1 MLQTNAPTKRK
12 NFPDRGVDPAKAEK
26 NAPTKRKNL
35 SNRGV
40 DPARAEKNGPT
51 RFQFF
56 PFRGA
61 ECRFVPARQPH
72 RLRIIPFRGT
82 EIELFQSGGPM
93 TQQKPR
99 VPPRLSPHFYSDFI
113 AHRASRYA
121 ACGGR
126 LPTSVKKRY
135 RQSPSYR
142 PMLSDWHDPIQQTGS
157 RTNGRAGIRRVQFL
171 PRPKY
176 S

>member
-1 MLQTNAPTKRK
+1 MQSA
-12 NFPDRGVDPAKAEK
+12 PAKFHQRDQNIYIFDCFLCIVCSFLCK
-26 NAPTKRKNL
+26 F
-35 SNRGV
+35 SIFG
-40 DPARAEKNGPT
+40 
-51 RFQFF
+51 
-56 PFRGA
+56 GA
-61 ECRFVPARQPH
+61 E
-72 RLRIIPFRGT
+72 IK
-82 EIELFQSGGPM
+82 LFQPCGPM